1 MRHKKAAAGV
11 ASVLALGAGAT
22 AVAAPSG
29 GGPLGGMFGPS
40 PQERKAEQ
48 ARELAKEL
56 RLPEQRVRQAI
67 ERVGDRRRA
76 RHQAERAKELANRL
90 DVSEE
95 DAKRALAKGREAL
108 SKELDEMHDQFER
121 NGGQQRLDRLRPRP
135 PGAFLKAVAG
145 ELDKST
151 EEVRKALQD
160 IRRDRLNAELSEAV
174 KEGRMTQRQADRIK
188 EQAESGPMR
197 LRFRGGHGRGGP
209 GGHRPGGARG
219 GDFVMPAPP
228 PGADG
233 EAEEIPAPPPGVP
246 G

>member
-1 MRHKKAAAGV
+1 MRHKKAAAGA

-29 GGPLGGMFGPS
+29 DGPLGGVFGPS

-90 DVSEE
+90 DVSDE

-108 SKELDEMHDQFER
+108 RKELDQMHDQFER
-121 NGGQQRLDRLRPRP
+121 NGGQQRRDRVRPRR
-135 PGAFLKAVAG
+135 PGAFLKAVAH

-151 EEVRKALQD
+151 EEVRRALQD

-174 KEGRMTQRQADRIK
+174 KEGRLTQRQADRIK
-188 EQAESGPMR
+188 EQAERGPMR
-197 LRFRGGHGRGGP
+197 LRFRSGHGPGEP
-209 GGHRPGGARG
+209 GGRRPGARG
-219 GDFVMPAPP
+219 GDFVIPAPP

-233 EAEEIPAPPPGVP
+233 EAEEMPAPPPGVP